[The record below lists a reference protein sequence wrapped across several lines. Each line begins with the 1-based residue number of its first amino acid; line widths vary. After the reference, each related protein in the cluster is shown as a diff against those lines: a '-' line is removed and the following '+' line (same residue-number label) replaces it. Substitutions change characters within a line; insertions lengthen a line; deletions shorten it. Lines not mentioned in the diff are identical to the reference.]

1 MDYRSPAT
9 IESNSVLDNVTT
21 VYFIPRVKQDDDEL
35 NSLAHSPINTTSY
48 LSFGLFHPSLGSI
61 PPEATLTRQ
70 ISSSHL
76 HTLLQQ
82 HAKAM
87 GSLADPTPPNLKGTI
102 DLDVIDTYK
111 ILESWIDL
119 YSPHLLYQLYYP
131 AAAAINWNELTGS
144 EDEPDI
150 IMLEKWLSERKR
162 EMDTMDEDA
171 IAKLDE
177 IA

>member
-1 MDYRSPAT
+1 
-9 IESNSVLDNVTT
+9 
-21 VYFIPRVKQDDDEL
+21 
-35 NSLAHSPINTTSY
+35 
-48 LSFGLFHPSLGSI
+48 
-61 PPEATLTRQ
+61 
-70 ISSSHL
+70 
-76 HTLLQQ
+76 
-82 HAKAM
+82 M

-102 DLDVIDTYK
+102 DLDVIDMYK

-144 EDEPDI
+144 EDEPDLVV
-150 IMLEKWLSERKR
+150 LEKWLSERKR

-177 IA
+177 IALYAQLMKTIISSYGKSFVLSCCNLFHFPFS